1 MVQLSEVEQDALQE
15 LFNIGMG
22 RAAAA
27 LERLLGNE
35 ICLSVPF
42 LTMLSVHK
50 AATLIQSPENAD
62 VSSVQQ
68 SFSGPFSG
76 TAILIFPEENSVDLI
91 RTLIDDSFPLETL
104 GELEQDSLLEI
115 GNIVLN
121 ACLGSFANLMQ
132 KEIEFKLPVFLK
144 GKCKN
149 LLSFN
154 NVDATTDTDE
164 PLIFLVI
171 NFNSHEGTEASKSIK
186 GFVVL
191 LLDASGSAD
200 LKRELQHLLE
210 AQ

>member
-1 MVQLSEVEQDALQE
+1 
-15 LFNIGMG
+15 
-22 RAAAA
+22 
-27 LERLLGNE
+27 
-35 ICLSVPF
+35 LSVPF
-42 LTMLSVHK
+42 LTMLSASK
-50 AATLIQSPENAD
+50 AATLIQAPAHKD
-62 VSSVQQ
+62 VSSVRQ

-91 RTLIDDSFPLETL
+91 RTLIDNSFPLETL

-132 KEIEFKLPVFLK
+132 KEIEFNLPTFIK
-144 GKCKN
+144 GKCEQ

-154 NVDATTDTDE
+154 NSQTDE

-171 NFNSHEGTEASKSIK
+171 NFNSSEGADVGKSIK

-191 LLDASGSAD
+191 LLDASGSAN
-200 LKRELQHLLE
+200 LKQELQLLLE

>member
-1 MVQLSEVEQDALQE
+1 MLNLSAEEQDALQE

-42 LTMLSVHK
+42 LTMLSVNK
-50 AATLIQSPENAD
+50 AATLIESPANED
-62 VSSVQQ
+62 VSSVRQ
-68 SFSGPFSG
+68 SFSGPFAG
-76 TAILIFPEENSVDLI
+76 TAILIFPEKNSIDLI

-132 KEIEFKLPVFLK
+132 REIEFNLPVFLK
-144 GKCKN
+144 GKCQN
-149 LLSFN
+149 LLTFN
-154 NVDATTDTDE
+154 NTQTDE

-171 NFNSHEGTEASKSIK
+171 NFSSCEGAEAGKSIK

-191 LLDASGSAD
+191 LLDASGSAN
-200 LKRELQHLLE
+200 LKQELQRLLE
-210 AQ
+210 EQ